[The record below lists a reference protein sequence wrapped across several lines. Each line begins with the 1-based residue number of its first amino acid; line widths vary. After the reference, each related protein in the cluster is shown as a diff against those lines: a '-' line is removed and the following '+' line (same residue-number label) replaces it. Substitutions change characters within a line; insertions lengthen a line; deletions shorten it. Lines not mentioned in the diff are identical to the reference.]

1 MQSNH
6 HLLTHQETNKLLP
19 MLNKLVS
26 PIGAILLI
34 LCIGSATSYF
44 MAEKTIVQ
52 TVNKASTTE
61 LFATTL
67 PDENGKPQALSQWK
81 GKIIVLN
88 FWATWC
94 PPCRE
99 EMPELSALNTEYQDK
114 NVIVIGIALDEI
126 GLIKEFN
133 AENNMSYPLL
143 AAEETGGQLGFNLGN
158 DKSALPYTVII
169 KPDGTIANTYFGRIT
184 KPLLEET
191 LIKLL

>member
-1 MQSNH
+1 
-6 HLLTHQETNKLLP
+6 

-26 PIGAILLI
+26 PIGSLILI
-34 LCIGSATSYF
+34 LCIALATSYF
-44 MAEKTIVQ
+44 MSEKTIQ
-52 TVNKASTTE
+52 QSVNIASTAT

-67 PDENGKPQALSQWK
+67 PDENGKPQALKQWQ

-126 GLIKEFN
+126 GLIKEFD
-133 AENNMSYPLL
+133 EQNNISYPLL
-143 AAEETGGQLGFNLGN
+143 AAEDTGGKLAFDLGN

-169 KPDGTIANTYFGRIT
+169 KSDGGIANTYFGRIS
-184 KPLLEET
+184 KALLEET
-191 LIKLL
+191 LVKLL

>member
-1 MQSNH
+1 
-6 HLLTHQETNKLLP
+6 

-34 LCIGSATSYF
+34 LGIGLATSYF

-52 TVNKASTTE
+52 TVNKASTAE

-126 GLIKEFN
+126 GLIKAFN
-133 AENNMSYPLL
+133 EENNMSYPLL

-169 KPDGTIANTYFGRIT
+169 KADGTIANTYFGRIS